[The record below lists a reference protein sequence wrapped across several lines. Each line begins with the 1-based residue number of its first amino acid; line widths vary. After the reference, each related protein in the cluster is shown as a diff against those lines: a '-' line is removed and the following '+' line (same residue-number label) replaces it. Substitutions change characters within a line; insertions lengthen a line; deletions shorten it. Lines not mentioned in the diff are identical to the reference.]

1 MLGATSCRP
10 SWLAEFPGGAGA
22 PNDAFTA
29 LKVKRTSWPD
39 FTGLERNEEI
49 VLLCHFTPG
58 CWGRRRERKE
68 RVDVFGSASL
78 GDWTAL
84 CLISLTCSEI
94 LGWLLS
100 AASRRLG
107 AELRFLGSL
116 GGDCRLG
123 FQPFLSASCQ
133 ESPPSSRCECS
144 AWLRALGSPSALSLR
159 SFAAAPLL
167 PAAPSCGHTAA
178 VSARHVHPQE
188 EFAAARHLSF
198 LSVVAFAS
206 PCRAVPTRAC
216 AGGFVRAPG

>member
-22 PNDAFTA
+22 PNDTFTA
-29 LKVKRTSWPD
+29 LKAKRTSWPD

-58 CWGRRRERKE
+58 CWGRRREKKKE

-78 GDWTAL
+78 GNWTAL

-100 AASRRLG
+100 AASHRLG

-116 GGDCRLG
+116 GGIAG
-123 FQPFLSASCQ
+123 SASNPFYLILARKALPDLGVNVLHGS
-133 ESPPSSRCECS
+133 ELWVSPQ
-144 AWLRALGSPSALSLR
+144 PSASGALQQ
-159 SFAAAPLL
+159 LL
-167 PAAPSCGHTAA
+167 CFQLPPPP
-178 VSARHVHPQE
+178 VSARCVHPEE
-188 EFAAARHLSF
+188 EFAATRHLSF
-198 LSVVAFAS
+198 PSVIAFAS
-206 PCRAVPTRAC
+206 PFRAVPTRAC